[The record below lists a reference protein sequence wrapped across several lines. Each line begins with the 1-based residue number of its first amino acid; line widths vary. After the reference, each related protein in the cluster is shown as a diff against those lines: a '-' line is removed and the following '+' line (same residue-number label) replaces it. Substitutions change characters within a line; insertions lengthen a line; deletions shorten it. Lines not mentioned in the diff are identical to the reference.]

1 MVGIPVS
8 FLGWPIFR
16 CHVGFRECK
25 LYVKQTNKN
34 LSQNLSL
41 FSSTGP
47 GPRTQ
52 TGLAQSLMD
61 FVRIF
66 CWPPCSSWRQE
77 GKLPFGKLTYQWNIP
92 PCLIG
97 NTPSKGPFSIANVS
111 LPFVSQN
118 AWNFFAP
125 AFLGGQLPVAT
136 KRLQTQG
143 SATTY
148 GSLSLVTSKE
158 MTWRASSRSRDL
170 REPGPSNPP
179 PQQQEESTNST
190 LIWPHIWK
198 LTCQGG
204 WVGWLIHLFSAFD
217 RNGVC
222 LCGGR
227 TSFFLDRSYSS
238 KNLKQKMVL

>member
-1 MVGIPVS
+1 MFNRKYNLQRVHLPLLLLVYRS
-8 FLGWPIFR
+8 
-16 CHVGFRECK
+16 GF
-25 LYVKQTNKN
+25 
-34 LSQNLSL
+34 
-41 FSSTGP
+41 FS
-47 GPRTQ
+47 
-52 TGLAQSLMD
+52 
-61 FVRIF
+61 
-66 CWPPCSSWRQE
+66 
-77 GKLPFGKLTYQWNIP
+77 
-92 PCLIG
+92 
-97 NTPSKGPFSIANVS
+97 
-111 LPFVSQN
+111 N
-118 AWNFFAP
+118 AWNFCSGIF
-125 AFLGGQLPVAT
+125 GGQLPVAT
-136 KRLQTQG
+136 RKAAVQG

-179 PQQQEESTNST
+179 AQQQESTNST
-190 LIWPHIWK
+190 LIWPTYEK
-198 LTCQGG
+198 LTCHGG